1 MSLGG
6 AFEVGYGG
14 PSSTF
19 GRAADSNVEKAAE
32 SRSLCV
38 VQRPSRH
45 WPGCAAWSVA
55 CATSSLIQ
63 AASLLAEAARIC
75 APICGALV
83 VELIRALGGCC
94 PSLLSLFSARPW
106 GYALA
111 VAAVVS
117 TRRLRTDS
125 ALRARTI
132 SLDYT
137 ALAPLVHG
145 ERRSTWSTPASAQSR
160 SPARVSRGGRSGSL
174 ALRRAMHAPAA
185 SRALERSLG
194 TCPRLTM
201 LRASVRAT
209 HALCHLHAGRAGMR
223 DLG

>member
-55 CATSSLIQ
+55 CATSSLLQ

-137 ALAPLVHG
+137 ALAPLVHM
-145 ERRSTWSTPASAQSR
+145 ASDA
-160 SPARVSRGGRSGSL
+160 ARG
-174 ALRRAMHAPAA
+174 ALLPPRNRARQLESAGVVAP
-185 SRALERSLG
+185 
-194 TCPRLTM
+194 
-201 LRASVRAT
+201 VR
-209 HALCHLHAGRAGMR
+209 
-223 DLG
+223 